1 MWFGRYVVPKVPS
14 YSNNKKTYTL
24 TQLYKITITERNTTK
39 QAPAKLKKQWPKS
52 PKTQSKI
59 AQNNPKNA
67 KMGRGVLAAAGGSG
81 GGPIFGVFG
90 IVLGHF

>member
-1 MWFGRYVVPKVPS
+1 MFRDEGIFI
-14 YSNNKKTYTL
+14 KKN
-24 TQLYKITITERNTTK
+24 TIK
-39 QAPAKLKKQWPKS
+39 QSPAKLKKQWPKS
-52 PKTQSKI
+52 PKKQSKM